1 MLLLLIV
8 WDCCFGNVW
17 RRVISGIAVCPVA
30 NKEYGKQKVEAA
42 LEEMTSAIL
51 DGTRQTTARKGCTK
65 AMMLAHG
72 FSTDM
77 LLDLV
82 KAGLATASTERMG
95 TGGRRTDVT
104 HVRISE
110 AGQRALATMSK

>member
-1 MLLLLIV
+1 MPRPHRY
-8 WDCCFGNVW
+8 
-17 RRVISGIAVCPVA
+17 RRP
-30 NKEYGKQKVEAA
+30 NPDRRRA
-42 LEEMTSAIL
+42 LELLAGS
-51 DGTRQTTARKGCTK
+51 RKGCTK

-95 TGGRRTDVT
+95 TGGRQTNVT